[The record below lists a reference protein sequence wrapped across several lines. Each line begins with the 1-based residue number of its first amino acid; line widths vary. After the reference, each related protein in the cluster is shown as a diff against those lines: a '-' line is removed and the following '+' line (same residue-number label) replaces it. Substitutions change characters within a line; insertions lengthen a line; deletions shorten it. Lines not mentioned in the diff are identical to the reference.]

1 MYMSSSKRCKT
12 ICQSGDAQSCID
24 LPRFPVPLIEWLWQD
39 MQDGSFISASARHR
53 DLHITFKDIL
63 NCLSVD
69 RGEAAMRRWFISNK
83 AVICVWRRDEYDPS
97 RLPRNWRYR
106 HYNNIFSM
114 PAYVT
119 HLHTHGLEEQ
129 SQPPPSHLKSFTM
142 THCER
147 ADRHICLP
155 PTVAELHLQTSH
167 NQTMDNF
174 GQRIRILHRFSLS
187 VALHTLSVN
196 VGLTLPEIAIL
207 PRALRRLKLK
217 RIDCSAQ
224 DTMAIAWPPHLT
236 HLAIDIWIVGDDCT
250 IKGLPQSVTHLRI
263 DTVRVDD
270 HFLYASHRIRLYASP
285 DSVRIDK
292 VCWPVHLRQLSL
304 WSNASLRSV
313 CLPST
318 LTHLALSSTTRFD
331 APLCASLTHLNFDR
345 HSDRFDIL
353 SVISPC
359 NNLLVLGLP
368 QRVLKWLQTSQLNAL
383 CMQSLLHMRIGT
395 RVVPV
400 SRTADGKLDALALL
414 WHLVHSKMMSTTT
427 TS

>member
-1 MYMSSSKRCKT
+1 
-12 ICQSGDAQSCID
+12 
-24 LPRFPVPLIEWLWQD
+24 LIEWLWQD
-39 MQDGSFISASARHR
+39 MQDGSFMSASARRR

-69 RGEAAMRRWFISNK
+69 RREASMRRWFISNK
-83 AVICVWRRDEYDPS
+83 AVVYVWRRDEFDPS
-97 RLPRNWRYR
+97 RLPRHWQYR
-106 HYNNIFSM
+106 HCNNIFCM
-114 PAYVT
+114 PACVT
-119 HLHTHGLEEQ
+119 HLRTDGLVEQ
-129 SQPPPSHLKSFTM
+129 SQPPPPHLKSFTM
-142 THCER
+142 TSCNR

-167 NQTMDNF
+167 NQTMDEF
-174 GQRIRILHRFSLS
+174 GQRIRVLHRFSLS
-187 VALHTLSVN
+187 VALQTLSVN

-207 PRALRRLKLK
+207 PRTLRRLTLK

-224 DTMAIAWPPHLT
+224 DMALIAWPPHLT
-236 HLAIDIWIVGDDCT
+236 HLAIDIWTVGDDYT
-250 IKGLPQSVTHLRI
+250 VTGLPQSATHLRI
-263 DTVRVDD
+263 DTVGVDD
-270 HFLYASHRIRLYASP
+270 HCRHASP

-304 WSNASLRSV
+304 WSKASLRSV

-318 LTHLALSSTTRFD
+318 LTHLALSSSTRFD

-353 SVISPC
+353 SVIAPC

-368 QRVLKWLQTSQLNAL
+368 QRVLEWLQTSQLNAL

-395 RVVPV
+395 RAVPV
-400 SRTADGKLDALALL
+400 SRTIDGKLDALALL
-414 WHLVHSKMMSTTT
+414 WHLVHYKMMST
-427 TS
+427 S